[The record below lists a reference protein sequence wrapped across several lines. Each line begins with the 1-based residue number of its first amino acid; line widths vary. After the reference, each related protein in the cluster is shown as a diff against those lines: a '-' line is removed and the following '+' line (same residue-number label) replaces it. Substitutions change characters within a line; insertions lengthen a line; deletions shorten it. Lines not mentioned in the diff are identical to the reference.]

1 MPSEDRARHL
11 RAYVPIA
18 AAVLEIP
25 WLVVVAIAMY
35 VSVGDAPRPDHTTGL
50 DTELWSKIGVI
61 PAAVGA
67 LAAIAGG
74 FLRWPQGRAQ
84 WIWLVVGGVACA
96 AMTLQWG
103 SANGII
109 E

>member
-1 MPSEDRARHL
+1 MPSASTARRL
-11 RAYVPIA
+11 APYAPIA

-25 WLVVVAIAMY
+25 WLLVVAIAMY
-35 VSVGDAPRPDHTTGL
+35 VSVGDAPRPDHSTGL

-61 PAAVGA
+61 PAAIGAVAA
-67 LAAIAGG
+67 LAGG
-74 FLRWPQGRAQ
+74 VLRWPQSRAQ
-84 WIWLVVGGVACA
+84 WIWLVIGGIVCA

-103 SANGII
+103 SANGIV

>member
-1 MPSEDRARHL
+1 MPSGDKIRHL
-11 RAYVPIA
+11 RAYAPIA

-25 WLVVVAIAMY
+25 WLIVIAVAMF
-35 VSVGDAPRPDHTTGL
+35 VSVGDAPRHDHGL

-61 PAAVGA
+61 PSGIGLV
-67 LAAIAGG
+67 AAIAGA
-74 FLRWPQGRAQ
+74 FLRWPQSRAQ
-84 WIWLVVGGVACA
+84 WIWLVVGGIVCA

-103 SANGII
+103 SANGIV